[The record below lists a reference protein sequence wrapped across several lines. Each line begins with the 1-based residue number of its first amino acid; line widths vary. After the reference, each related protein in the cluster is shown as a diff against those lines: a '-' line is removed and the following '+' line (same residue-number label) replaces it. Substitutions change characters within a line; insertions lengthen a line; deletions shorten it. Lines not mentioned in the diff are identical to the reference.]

1 MVAKREEWLSI
12 EDFLALDRES
22 LDQKY
27 EYRNGHMVAMVGGS
41 THHGI
46 LIANTHTLLVQ
57 AGVSAF
63 QIDPL
68 SVKSLATWNSV
79 RFCVRLYLG
88 QHLKGKPC
96 FAFVEMTLKL
106 EDSCFIPDLMV
117 TCNEQDL
124 TDNKTYIEYPSLVI
138 EVLSPSTESDDRGEK
153 FFQYINSPTIQEYVL
168 INYKVKLLQMY
179 TKKGLEWVYSDSKDT
194 GTIELQTI
202 GLTVPIEE
210 VYDRIALPLP
220 KSFIEYR
227 KRDTSKERQ

>member
-1 MVAKREEWLSI
+1 LVAKRDDWLSI

-27 EYRNGHMVAMVGGS
+27 EYRNGHMVAMAGGS

-46 LIANTHTLLVQ
+46 LTANMHMLL
-57 AGVSAF
+57 GH
-63 QIDPL
+63 
-68 SVKSLATWNSV
+68 
-79 RFCVRLYLG
+79 
-88 QHLKGKPC
+88 HLKGKPC

-106 EDSCFIPDLMV
+106 EDACFIPDLMV

-168 INYKVKLLQMY
+168 INYKVKLLQMHA
-179 TKKGLEWVYSDSKDT
+179 KKGQEWVYSDSKET

-202 GLTVPIEE
+202 DLIVPVEE
-210 VYDRIALPLP
+210 VYV
-220 KSFIEYR
+220 
-227 KRDTSKERQ
+227 

>member
-1 MVAKREEWLSI
+1 MVAKRDEWLSI

-22 LDQKY
+22 LDQRY
-27 EYRNGHMVAMVGGS
+27 EFRNGHMVAMAGGS

-46 LIANTHTLLVQ
+46 LIANTHTL
-57 AGVSAF
+57 
-63 QIDPL
+63 
-68 SVKSLATWNSV
+68 
-79 RFCVRLYLG
+79 LG

-153 FFQYINSPTIQEYVL
+153 FFQYINSPTIQEYAL

-179 TKKGLEWVYSDSKDT
+179 TKKELEWVYSDSKDT

-220 KSFIEYR
+220 KSFIEHR
-227 KRDTSKERQ
+227 KWDTPKERR

>member
-1 MVAKREEWLSI
+1 MIAKREEWLSI

-27 EYRNGHMVAMVGGS
+27 EYRNGHMVAMTGGS

-46 LIANTHTLLVQ
+46 LIANTHTL
-57 AGVSAF
+57 
-63 QIDPL
+63 
-68 SVKSLATWNSV
+68 
-79 RFCVRLYLG
+79 LG

-124 TDNKTYIEYPSLVI
+124 TDNKTYIEYPGLVI

-168 INYKVKLLQMY
+168 INYKVKLLQMH
-179 TKKGLEWVYSDSKDT
+179 TKKGSEWVYSDSKDT

-210 VYDRIALPLP
+210 IYDRIALPLP
-220 KSFIEYR
+220 KPFIEYR
-227 KRDTSKERQ
+227 KRDAPKERQ

>member
-1 MVAKREEWLSI
+1 MIAKREEWLSI

-27 EYRNGHMVAMVGGS
+27 EYRNGHMVAMTGGS

-46 LIANTHTLLVQ
+46 LIANTHTL
-57 AGVSAF
+57 
-63 QIDPL
+63 
-68 SVKSLATWNSV
+68 
-79 RFCVRLYLG
+79 LG

-124 TDNKTYIEYPSLVI
+124 TDNKTYIEYPGLVI

-168 INYKVKLLQMY
+168 INYKVKLLQMH
-179 TKKGLEWVYSDSKDT
+179 TKKGSEWVYSDSKDI

-210 VYDRIALPLP
+210 VYDKIALPLP
-220 KSFIEYR
+220 KPFIEYR
-227 KRDTSKERQ
+227 KRDAPKERQ